1 MKLRSGTAYEILVA
15 SNGTDGVRQSA
26 WALAP
31 LLRTDR
37 ATHAPESPLEP
48 TVLSSSHCH
57 HVRLRLPAPPT
68 GCRSPTEATLQ
79 YMRIPTEATLQ
90 YMTVQPT
97 TSAPSTS
104 SWVDHDAPVLSR
116 EVGSPS
122 YYR

>member
-15 SNGTDGVRQSA
+15 SNGTHGVRQSA

-79 YMRIPTEATLQ
+79 YM
-90 YMTVQPT
+90 TVQPT

-122 YYR
+122 YHR